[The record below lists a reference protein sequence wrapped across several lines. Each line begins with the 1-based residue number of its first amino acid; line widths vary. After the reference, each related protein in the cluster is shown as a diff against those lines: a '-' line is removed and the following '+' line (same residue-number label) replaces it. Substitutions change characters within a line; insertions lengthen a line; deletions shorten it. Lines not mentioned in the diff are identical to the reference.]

1 MVGCIHYQSSYRTHS
16 DSQLIKKFLLGWCA
30 PCYIASAHGM
40 FAFNLFHVSHH
51 FKIIAHFRLQ
61 VNPFLIIIFVESALR
76 GPIFKALFDLN
87 NSVNVTCCC
96 RAVNLACVILVNHFL
111 LGCPKRVGVTHH
123 AIDPC
128 EAVVARVCRV
138 ALHLKGDV

>member
-16 DSQLIKKFLLGWCA
+16 DSQLIKKFLLGWCV

-61 VNPFLIIIFVESALR
+61 VNHFLIIIFVESSLR

-87 NSVNVTCCC
+87 NSVNVAVCC
-96 RAVNLACVILVNHFL
+96 RVVDRFSVILVNHLL
-111 LGCPKRVGVTHH
+111 LGR
-123 AIDPC
+123 A
-128 EAVVARVCRV
+128 
-138 ALHLKGDV
+138 